1 MIVCQLGA
9 CFVYSE
15 NGISLMNGGSGMN
28 QMTFGSH
35 SPVIMTFF
43 LNNFN
48 IVSCEDCHAIIIM
61 ELQKL
66 DQGASLRSSSTSAC

>member
-35 SPVIMTFF
+35 LPVIMTFF